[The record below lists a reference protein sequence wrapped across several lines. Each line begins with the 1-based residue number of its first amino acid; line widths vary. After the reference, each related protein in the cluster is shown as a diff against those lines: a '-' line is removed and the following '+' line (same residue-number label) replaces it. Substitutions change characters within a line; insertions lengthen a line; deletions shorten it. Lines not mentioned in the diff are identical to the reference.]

1 MIKILKF
8 SIIFF
13 LLISCSYEPI
23 LLNKKFDFEFIDIKY
38 DGEKNI
44 NKIIKSNLIRQS
56 SGVTK
61 YKLNYSTKK
70 FREILSSDTK
80 GDPSIYKLNVYVKY
94 ELKEGELV
102 VLKNEISRQSI
113 YNNINDKFELSKLE
127 ESILKNLSK
136 NISDEILI
144 SISSIKKW

>member
-44 NKIIKSNLIRQS
+44 NKIIESNLIRQS
-56 SGVTK
+56 SGVKK

-80 GDPSIYKLNVYVKY
+80 GDPSIYKLNVNVKY
-94 ELKEGELV
+94 ELKENELI

-144 SISSIKKW
+144 SISSIKK

>member
-1 MIKILKF
+1 MIKILKY

-38 DGEKNI
+38 AGEKNI
-44 NKIIKSNLIRQS
+44 NKIIESNLIRQS
-56 SGVTK
+56 SGVKK
-61 YKLNYSTKK
+61 YKLNYSNKK

-80 GDPSIYKLNVYVKY
+80 GDPSIYKLNVNVKY
-94 ELKEGELV
+94 ELKENELI

-144 SISSIKKW
+144 SISSIEK

>member
-1 MIKILKF
+1 MIKIFKF
-8 SIIFF
+8 SIIFI

-56 SGVTK
+56 NGVTK

-80 GDPSIYKLNVYVKY
+80 GDPSIYKLNIFVKY
-94 ELKEGELV
+94 ELKENELV
-102 VLKNEISRQSI
+102 VLKNEISKQSI

-144 SISSIKKW
+144 SISSIKK

>member
-1 MIKILKF
+1 MIKILKY

-38 DGEKNI
+38 AGEKNI

-56 SGVTK
+56 SGVKK

-80 GDPSIYKLNVYVKY
+80 GDPSIYKLNVNVKY
-94 ELKEGELV
+94 ELKENELI

-144 SISSIKKW
+144 SISSIEK